1 MSDLGEKIKQV
12 FGSVAVYK
20 DPKNYEAFNG
30 YNLPSF
36 IKDYIVSMHIAPDGT
51 LRSDAMLQFLGDH
64 IPQENNAVKSRLRLG
79 EVMTLLTRFIVSTN
93 LHSNCVQFSIPD
105 LGINYG
111 ETEIPH
117 HLIVQYPNDLIDGER
132 WGIMKLVYIPPSD
145 GSSGH
150 VEMIDFRPFR
160 PIENM
165 DLDYYRQ
172 CRRQFT
178 LDEWI
183 DVLISAMEY
192 NPKAFASK
200 TQKLEFLTRLLPFI
214 EPRLNM
220 VEFAHMGTGKSYVFG
235 QLSKYVWLVSG
246 GKVSRAKLV
255 YDKAKQVPGI
265 MRYYDLVGFD
275 ELQSI
280 TFSDPAEIQAFLK
293 NYLEY
298 GKATV
303 DNYEFMSQCGL
314 ILLGNIDL
322 DGENNPLDENYFKK
336 MPEIFHEAA
345 TLDRFHG
352 MIEGWRLPRIDS
364 SMVLQG
370 WTLNTE
376 FFSETLHQMRTEGQY
391 VDIVNQL
398 VALPPKMDERHKK
411 AVIRM
416 ATAYLKLLFPNV
428 IGVESIDPADFDMY
442 CLQPAIHRRDVIRQQ
457 CAINDTGTTYQKP
470 IPDIFVR
477 NNDRKTDTQ

>member
-1 MSDLGEKIKQV
+1 MSEIGEKIKQV
-12 FGSVAVYK
+12 FGPVAVYK
-20 DPKNYEAFNG
+20 DSKNYEVFNG
-30 YNLPSF
+30 RTLPSF
-36 IKDYIVSMHIAPDGT
+36 IKDYIISMHIAPDGV
-51 LRSDAMLQFLGDH
+51 LNVEGLMRFLDTH
-64 IPQENNAVKSRLRLG
+64 IPNDLSKVRSRLMQG
-79 EVMTLLTRFIVSTN
+79 EVMTLLTRFVVGTN
-93 LHSNCVQFSIPD
+93 IKANKIQFQIPD
-105 LGINYG
+105 MGIKMA
-111 ETEIPH
+111 ETDIPRY
-117 HLIVQYPNDLIDGER
+117 LVKEFPEDLVDGEK
-132 WGIMKLVYIPPSD
+132 WGILKVVYVPPQENE
-145 GSSGH
+145 SGH
-150 VEMIDFRPFR
+150 VEMVGFKPFR

-165 DLDYYRQ
+165 DLNYFRR
-172 CRRQFT
+172 CREKFT

-192 NPKAFASK
+192 NPGSFGSK

-220 VEFAHMGTGKSYVFG
+220 VELAPKGTGKSYVFG
-235 QLSKYVWLVSG
+235 QLSKFVWLVSG

-255 YDKAKQVPGI
+255 YDKSRQAPGI

-280 TFSDPAEIQAFLK
+280 TFTDASEMQAFLK
-293 NYLEY
+293 GYLEY

-336 MPEIFHEAA
+336 MPDIFHEAA

-398 VALPPKMDERHKK
+398 IALPPKIDERHKK

-416 ATAYLKLLFPNV
+416 ATAYLKLLFPDV
-428 IGVESIDPADFDMY
+428 INVESIDPSDFEMY
-442 CLQPAIHRRDVIRQQ
+442 CLLPAIHRRDVIRQQ
-457 CAINDTGTTYQKP
+457 CAINDTGSTYQKP
-470 IPDIFVR
+470 MPEILC
-477 NNDRKTDTQ
+477 KK